1 MKRRTKKAFIG
12 SLLLML
18 LILQIV
24 VTAGAAIAEGV
35 TKVDSLLTLTPDEQA
50 STKTQMVITVNDRSK
65 VQRDLTLHTPSG
77 LTFDQAK
84 TAALNNQETYR
95 LTFEKDQ
102 DNKITLQQTAKA
114 EAITDTKAS
123 TKQYKLV
130 FKIGDVNTLV
140 KQQLVVETTMDG
152 EQYASQ
158 PLLFKELIQL
168 DEQPSSSSS
177 VSESS
182 SDSSSLVNSVT
193 SSLKEKLPLVKSQSE
208 SVLETPSIDDPGEQD
223 GWVQTD
229 KNIKVPIKVDE
240 TANVGHRK
248 YYMYFGG
255 YYTGGRDPNG
265 SSNWGSGQYEVPI
278 GSDNREN
285 VPDAAFFQLLSET
298 ESGKIFSAVYNHGTN
313 SDATDRAYGETGL
326 SLLTADTDFSHFK
339 SYNPRRT
346 NERVH
351 ALGTDAPKQ
360 TFPIYKLMYKKD
372 SAHPGLRAYAMTNG
386 SDGQPEG
393 ILRVTMEPINQKG
406 RIRAQ
411 IRFISLLKKPK
422 LMAWSYSMHM
432 DLDGLHKS
440 TPTYSLGGTTGL
452 YTYTD
457 RAPSDR
463 VPFKLTYWKDGYPDD
478 PDYELINHEDDN
490 NYYGDEWTQYSNKNG
505 SPLVSE
511 GWTINGTNRDLT
523 DPGKFQLYRGHGY
536 NHPVWHFKWAYKE
549 VQPDERYQVNLDFG
563 LSSDTDYNNVEAT
576 KSFTNLTSKDGFN
589 RVGDRLQFK
598 LLGRNTEWDTSLTDI
613 LITDKVP
620 KQFVVDTATIKLVDS
635 TGKEQTLSPD
645 VYDPVSGD
653 LTVNVPGSMGF
664 NESVYVTFEADI
676 DPSAAGLTIT
686 NSMDIYTNKASK
698 HDSSD
703 VQVIVENIAFTMQ
716 KRVRNVT
723 SGETDYGVET
733 AAKPGDTVSYQV
745 AIINMS
751 KSREVPSGTVVEDLL
766 DPVLTHTGN
775 VTVQYFNANGQLV
788 MSQTGLFNDQ
798 QQITLTSPIPIGG
811 NAKLVFEATVGD
823 TNRKVID
830 NTATAVNGADKNHSN
845 DAKVTIKKPVKLAIR
860 QAIDANRQ
868 ADSTQE
874 LETGLTNT
882 PPNTY
887 YRLIKITSDA
897 NNTDAIT
904 HFVINNFKHGY
915 VDNMPGQP
923 PLNFTEASYSL
934 DGGAWVKPASLDT
947 AVRDG
952 ILNNRLNIDTT
963 TWGNDQILEPGHTLT
978 IAIGYQLTGTLMANV
993 DFEASLST
1001 PDNQSIIQPEV
1012 TTDIDGQTVTAPNF
1026 NKVRLKRGQGTITIR
1041 YVDLDEDL
1049 INPMVPPTLIS
1060 APVTYKGTIGEPL
1073 SSVTPERVAPKVIKD
1088 YTVLLVTEDEE
1099 LSTANWS
1106 DAYKDDPVFAAK
1118 DRVITYGY
1126 KKKMLSLAAPNYWD
1140 FGRYNRTQRDVTYY
1154 FDTQKAPQKVTVT
1167 DNYGVSDWSLQ
1178 VQQKRQFT
1186 DDRQQE
1192 LKNAQLRFQHG
1203 NVVQEASNT
1212 AKGKLDFQPKFVINP
1227 GEPPKTLMNLTKT
1240 GTYQKEKIE
1249 DDQSSATNRYDDPGK
1264 GIWHYQFGD
1273 RQTAGSSIGLFVP
1286 ATTKRDNTK
1295 YTAVLEWSL
1304 SVAP

>member
-24 VTAGAAIAEGV
+24 VTAGAAITEGV

-65 VQRDLTLHTPSG
+65 VQRNLTLHTPSG

-84 TAALNNQETYR
+84 TTALNNQETYR

-102 DNKITLQQTAKA
+102 ENKITLQQTAKA

-255 YYTGGRDPNG
+255 YYTGGRNPNG

-478 PDYELINHEDDN
+478 PDYELINHED
-490 NYYGDEWTQYSNKNG
+490 
-505 SPLVSE
+505 
-511 GWTINGTNRDLT
+511 
-523 DPGKFQLYRGHGY
+523 
-536 NHPVWHFKWAYKE
+536 
-549 VQPDERYQVNLDFG
+549 
-563 LSSDTDYNNVEAT
+563 YNNVEAT
-576 KSFTNLTSKDGFN
+576 KSFTNLTLKDGFN

-723 SGETDYGVET
+723 NGETDYGVET

-788 MSQTGLFNDQ
+788 MGQTGLFNDQ

-1154 FDTQKAPQKVTVT
+1154 LDTQKAPQKVTVT

-1227 GEPPKTLMNLTKT
+1227 GETPKTLMNLTKT